1 MPRAHGNGVELEY
14 ETVGDPAGRPL
25 LLVQGLGAQ
34 LISVEDGLCQE
45 LASRGFLVIRYDNR
59 DAGLSTWFDHARPVN
74 LAAIWGGDHA
84 SLAYTL
90 EDMADDA
97 AAVLDAAGAAAAHVA
112 GISLG
117 GMIAQLLAT
126 RYPDR
131 VLSLASIMSTTGDR
145 AVGRPT
151 GEAARVL
158 MSSMPGERDAFVEQ
172 AVANARAVSAGT
184 AFPFDADGVRRGAAR
199 NFDRANHPK
208 GVGRQFAA
216 ILAAG
221 DRTPALGDI
230 RVPTLVVHGEEDQVI
245 QVSGGEATAAA
256 IPGARLLRVPGL
268 GHELPPGFWP
278 TLADALVENADRADR
293 GAGLEHELPG
303 PPTLRGAKLEPPG
316 PSADGG

>member
-59 DAGLSTWFDHARPVN
+59 DAGLSTWFDDARPVN
-74 LAAIWGGDHA
+74 LGAVWSGDH
-84 SLAYTL
+84 STLAYTL

-97 AAVLDAAGAAAAHVA
+97 VAVLDAVRVDAAHVA

-126 RYPDR
+126 RCPER
-131 VLSLASIMSTTGDR
+131 VRSLASIMSTTGDR
-145 AVGRPT
+145 AVGQPT
-151 GEAARVL
+151 GEAAGVL
-158 MSSMPGERDAFVEQ
+158 VASMPGDREGFIEQ
-172 AVANARAVSAGT
+172 AVVNAKAIGSGT
-184 AFPFDADGVRRGAAR
+184 AFPFDAEAVRRGAAR
-199 NFDRANHPK
+199 SYDRAHHPK
-208 GVGRQFAA
+208 GTGRQFAA

-221 DRTPALGDI
+221 DRTGALAQV
-230 RVPTLVVHGEEDQVI
+230 RVPTLVIHGTEDQVI
-245 QVSGGEATAAA
+245 GVSGGQATATA
-256 IPGARLLRVPGL
+256 IPGARLLVVPGL

-278 TLADALVENADRADR
+278 TLADALVGNADRAD
-293 GAGLEHELPG
+293 
-303 PPTLRGAKLEPPG
+303 
-316 PSADGG
+316 GG

>member
-1 MPRAHGNGVELEY
+1 MPPMPRAHANRVEIEY
-14 ETVGDPAGRPL
+14 ETVGDPRGRPL

-34 LISVEDGLCQE
+34 LTSIEDGFCE
-45 LASRGFLVIRYDNR
+45 LLADRGFLVVRYDNR
-59 DAGLSTWFDHARPVN
+59 DAGLSTWFDGARPVN
-74 LAAIWGGDHA
+74 LAAVWGGDHS

-97 AAVLDAAGAAAAHVA
+97 LAVLDAAGVAAAHVA

-126 RYPDR
+126 RYPSR

-145 AVGRPT
+145 AVGQPT
-151 GEAARVL
+151 GEAASVL
-158 MSSMPGERDAFVEQ
+158 VSSMPGDREGFVEQ
-172 AVANARAVSAGT
+172 AVVNARAISAGT
-184 AFPFDADGVRRGAAR
+184 AFPFDAEAVRRGAGR
-199 NFDRANHPK
+199 GFDRAHHPK

-221 DRTPALGDI
+221 DRTRVLAEI
-230 RVPTLVVHGEEDQVI
+230 RVPTVVVHGEEDQI
-245 QVSGGEATAAA
+245 IGVSGGEATAAA

-278 TLADALVENADRADR
+278 TLADALVQNADRAER
-293 GAGLEHELPG
+293 G
-303 PPTLRGAKLEPPG
+303 
-316 PSADGG
+316 

>member
-1 MPRAHGNGVELEY
+1 MPRARGNGVELEF
-14 ETVGDPAGRPL
+14 ETVGDRGGRPL

-34 LISVEDGLCQE
+34 LTSIEDGFCRE
-45 LASRGFLVIRYDNR
+45 LAARGFLVIRYDNR
-59 DAGLSTWFDHARPVN
+59 DAGRSTWFDEAGPVN
-74 LAAIWGGDHA
+74 LAAIWGGDH
-84 SLAYTL
+84 STLAYTL

-97 AAVLDAAGAAAAHVA
+97 VAVLDAVGVESAHVA

-126 RYPDR
+126 RYPAR
-131 VLSLASIMSTTGDR
+131 VRSLASIMSTTGDR

-151 GEAARVL
+151 GEAASVL
-158 MSSMPGERDAFVEQ
+158 VSRMPEDRDAYVEQ

-184 AFPFDADGVRRGAAR
+184 AFPFDAEGVRRAAAR
-199 NFDRANHPK
+199 NFDRAYHPK

-221 DRTPALGDI
+221 DRTPALRQI
-230 RVPTLVVHGEEDQVI
+230 RVPTLVVHGEADQIVG
-245 QVSGGEATAAA
+245 VSGGEATAAA

-278 TLADALVENADRADR
+278 TLADALVDNADRADTPADR
-293 GAGLEHELPG
+293 AG
-303 PPTLRGAKLEPPG
+303 
-316 PSADGG
+316 

>member
-1 MPRAHGNGVELEY
+1 L
-14 ETVGDPAGRPL
+14 ETVGDRDGRPL

-34 LISVEDGLCQE
+34 LTSIEDGFCRE
-45 LASRGFLVIRYDNR
+45 LAGRGFLVIRYDNR
-59 DAGLSTWFDHARPVN
+59 DAGLSTWFDEAGPVN

>member
-14 ETVGDPAGRPL
+14 ETVGDPTGRPL

-74 LAAIWGGDHA
+74 LAAVWGGDH
-84 SLAYTL
+84 STLAYTL

-97 AAVLDAAGAAAAHVA
+97 VAVLDAAGAEAAHVA

-126 RYPDR
+126 RYPAR
-131 VLSLASIMSTTGDR
+131 VRSLASIMSTTGDR
-145 AVGRPT
+145 AVGQPT
-151 GEAARVL
+151 AEAASVL
-158 MSSMPGERDAFVEQ
+158 MSSMPGDRERYIEQ
-172 AVANARAVSAGT
+172 AVVNTRAISLGSAY
-184 AFPFDADGVRRGAAR
+184 PFDEEAVRLGAAR
-199 NFDRANHPK
+199 GFDRAYHPK
-208 GVGRQFAA
+208 GTGRQFAA

-221 DRTPALGDI
+221 DRTAALGQI
-230 RVPTLVVHGEEDQVI
+230 RVPTVVVHGEQDQI
-245 QVSGGEATAAA
+245 IGVSGGEATAAA
-256 IPGARLLRVPGL
+256 IGEARLLRVPGL

-278 TLADALVENADRADR
+278 VLADALVEVADRADR
-293 GAGLEHELPG
+293 G
-303 PPTLRGAKLEPPG
+303 
-316 PSADGG
+316 

>member
-1 MPRAHGNGVELEY
+1 MARAHANGVELEY

-34 LISVEDGLCQE
+34 LTSVEDGLCEE
-45 LASRGFLVIRYDNR
+45 LASRGFLVVRYDNR
-59 DAGLSTWFDHARPVN
+59 DVGLSTWFDDARPVN
-74 LAAIWGGDHA
+74 LAAVWAGDHS

-97 AAVLDAAGAAAAHVA
+97 VAVLDAAGVESAHVA

-126 RYPDR
+126 RYPAR
-131 VLSLASIMSTTGDR
+131 VRSLASIMSTTGSR
-145 AVGRPT
+145 AVGQPT

-158 MSSMPGERDAFVEQ
+158 VAPMPADREAFIEQ
-172 AVANARAVSAGT
+172 AVANTKAISSGT
-184 AFPFDADGVRRGAAR
+184 TFPFDAEAVRRGAAR
-199 NFDRANHPK
+199 GYDRAYHPK
-208 GVGRQFAA
+208 GTGRQFAA

-221 DRTPALGDI
+221 DRTEVLRGI
-230 RVPTLVVHGEEDQVI
+230 RVPTLVVHGTEDQVI
-245 QVSGGEATAAA
+245 GVSGGEATAAA

-278 TLADALVENADRADR
+278 TLADALVENADRVDEVA
-293 GAGLEHELPG
+293 GA
-303 PPTLRGAKLEPPG
+303 
-316 PSADGG
+316 

>member
-1 MPRAHGNGVELEY
+1 MPAMPRAHGNGVELEY

-59 DAGLSTWFDHARPVN
+59 DTGLSTWFDDARPVN
-74 LAAIWGGDHA
+74 LAAVWGGDH
-84 SLAYTL
+84 STLAYTL

-97 AAVLDAAGAAAAHVA
+97 VAVLDAAGAEAAHVA

-126 RYPDR
+126 RYPAR
-131 VLSLASIMSTTGDR
+131 VRSLASIMSTPGDR
-145 AVGRPT
+145 AVGQPT
-151 GEAARVL
+151 AEAASVL
-158 MSSMPGERDAFVEQ
+158 MSSMPGDRERYIDQ
-172 AVANARAVSAGT
+172 AVANTRAISSGT
-184 AFPFDADGVRRGAAR
+184 AYPFDEDAVRRGAAR
-199 NFDRANHPK
+199 GFDRAYHPK
-208 GVGRQFAA
+208 GTGRQFAA

-221 DRTPALGDI
+221 DRAAALGQI
-230 RVPTLVVHGEEDQVI
+230 RVPTVVVHGEQDQI
-245 QVSGGEATAAA
+245 IGVSGGEATAAA

-278 TLADALVENADRADR
+278 VLADALVEVADRADR
-293 GAGLEHELPG
+293 G
-303 PPTLRGAKLEPPG
+303 
-316 PSADGG
+316 

>member
-1 MPRAHGNGVELEY
+1 MPAMPRAHGNGVELEY

-34 LISVEDGLCQE
+34 LITIEDGLCQE

-59 DAGLSTWFDHARPVN
+59 DAGLSTWFDDARPVN
-74 LAAIWGGDHA
+74 LAAIWGGDHS

-97 AAVLDAAGAAAAHVA
+97 AAVLDAAGVPAAHVA

-126 RYPDR
+126 RHPAR
-131 VLSLASIMSTTGDR
+131 VRSLASIMSTTGDR

-151 GEAARVL
+151 GEAASVL
-158 MSSMPGERDAFVEQ
+158 VSSMPGDRDGFIERT
-172 AVANARAVSAGT
+172 VANAKAVGSGT
-184 AFPFDADGVRRGAAR
+184 AFPFDAEAVRQGAAR
-199 NFDRANHPK
+199 SFDRAYHPK
-208 GVGRQFAA
+208 GTGRQFAA

-221 DRTPALGDI
+221 DRTAALGQV
-230 RVPTLVVHGEEDQVI
+230 RVPTLVLHGEEDQVI
-245 QVSGGEATAAA
+245 GVSGGEATAGA

-278 TLADALVENADRADR
+278 TLADALVENADRAD
-293 GAGLEHELPG
+293 
-303 PPTLRGAKLEPPG
+303 
-316 PSADGG
+316 GG